1 METMA
6 FINIRFEQIFGT
18 STIIFRNMRI
28 RTYLAET
35 SFISLVGTLA
45 ALFFLSGGFENITG
59 KDIGWSFAT
68 WLIGALLYLPVL
80 LWLRANEPS
89 RCQYCQER
97 PPEIGRFCRTC
108 DGKYGLSDAYAAAE
122 KEIEKHIR
130 EQYEQGRSEKGLGA
144 DINSP

>member
-45 ALFFLSGGFENITG
+45 ALFFLSEGFENITG

-80 LWLRANEPS
+80 LWLRANEPGK
-89 RCQYCQER
+89 CQYCQER

-108 DGKYGLSDAYAAAE
+108 DGKYGFSEAKDAAE
-122 KEIEKHIR
+122 KVIKNHLR
-130 EQYEQGRSEKGLGA
+130 EHDRLGRSEGG
-144 DINSP
+144 